1 MKKINFKLKKGFVLA
16 FASVVLGLGLFLTLT
31 LAGEAY
37 SHRIMKNITSEVFR
51 FHILADSDTEEA
63 QALKISLR
71 DEILEKYKPFLTSS
85 HSKAETAAFFEERTA
100 EIERLSEEFLA
111 RKGSPNSVKA
121 EVTKSYFPVRR
132 YGEAALPA
140 GTYDCLKITIGKGQ
154 GHNWWCVMFPPLCY
168 TSGTYEEIKE
178 KDLSEETAEII
189 TAESPSASAEVKI
202 KFKIF
207 ELFHKEKGREEV

>member
-1 MKKINFKLKKGFVLA
+1 MKKINYRFKRSLFTVLVSA
-16 FASVVLGLGLFLTLT
+16 VLGLGLFLTLT

-37 SHRIMKNITSEVFR
+37 SDRIMKNITSEVFR

-63 QALKISLR
+63 QALKIALR
-71 DEILEKYKPFLTSS
+71 DEILEKYEPFLTSS
-85 HSKAETAAFFEERTA
+85 RSKAETAAFFEERID
-100 EIERLSEEFLA
+100 EIEKLSEEFLA
-111 RKGSPNSVKA
+111 KKGSPGSVKA

-178 KDLSEETAEII
+178 KGLSDETAEII
-189 TAESPSASAEVKI
+189 TAESPSASAEIKI

-207 ELFHKEKGREEV
+207 ELFNK

>member
-1 MKKINFKLKKGFVLA
+1 M
-16 FASVVLGLGLFLTLT
+16 GLFLTLT
-31 LAGEAY
+31 IAGEAY
-37 SHRIMKNITSEVFR
+37 SDRIMKNITSEVFR

-63 QALKISLR
+63 QALKIALR
-71 DEILEKYKPFLTSS
+71 DEILEKYEPFLTSS
-85 HSKAETAAFFEERTA
+85 HSKAETAVFFEERTA
-100 EIERLSEEFLA
+100 EIEKLSEEFLA
-111 RKGSPNSVKA
+111 GKGSPSSVKA

-140 GTYDCLKITIGKGQ
+140 GTYDCLKITIGRGE

-178 KDLSEETAEII
+178 KGLSEETAEII
-189 TAESPSASAEVKI
+189 TAESPSASAVIKI

-207 ELFHKEKGREEV
+207 ELFNK